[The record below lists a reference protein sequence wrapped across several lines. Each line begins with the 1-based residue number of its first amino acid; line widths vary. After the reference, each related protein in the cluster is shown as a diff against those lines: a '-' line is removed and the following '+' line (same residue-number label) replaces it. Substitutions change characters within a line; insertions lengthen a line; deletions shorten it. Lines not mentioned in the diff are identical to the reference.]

1 MKKTYYSLKKYK
13 KQMILG
19 PIFKMLEVV
28 FELLIPFI
36 MKDIIDNGIII
47 AKETGDISKILI
59 DGGLILGFVVLGFSS
74 TLVCQYFASVAS
86 QGFGT
91 DLRNRMFKKLNEL
104 SLREINTLGTGYLSN
119 LFNNDVNRLQLAVA
133 MMVRLV
139 IRAPALVIGSIV
151 CSFLINYQ
159 VALIYCAV
167 IVVISI
173 FLYLILGATSKQF
186 IVLQHQND
194 TLSQIVDD
202 GISGARVIRSFN
214 TQEIEVNKYKN
225 NTSEYYKDAKKT
237 VYLNALINPI
247 IFLVINIAI
256 LLTIYFGQNA
266 VNNELIIGVSG
277 AAFSSGDIVA
287 LIQYLNQMLVAL
299 VVVSNLVVIFN
310 KSFASKK
317 RVDDLLLKESSLK
330 NNPIYKDIKINNG
343 DELFNAKDVDF
354 IYSGKNRTLS
364 DINFKILSGQN
375 VGIIGGTGSGKST
388 LMRLLDR
395 FYDASNGTIFYKGK
409 DIKEYDL
416 DSLHKEIVLV
426 NQKNQLFKG
435 TIRSNMLIGNPNATE
450 KDMIEALKVA
460 EAYSFVEKYDDFL
473 DHEVEENGANFSGG
487 QKQRLCIARAIVRHS
502 ETIIFD
508 DSMSALD
515 FLTDKN
521 VRSNLAKFKDLTKI
535 YVSQRATT
543 LMHCNKIIVIDKGR
557 IESIGTHDELMN
569 KSKVYKEIYE
579 SQTRSN

>member
-1 MKKTYYSLKKYK
+1 
-13 KQMILG
+13 
-19 PIFKMLEVV
+19 MLEVV
-28 FELLIPFI
+28 FELLIPFL
-36 MKDIIDNGIII
+36 MKDIIDNGIEI
-47 AKETGDISKILI
+47 AKTTGDISKILI
-59 DGGLILGFVVLGFSS
+59 DGGIILGFVVLGFSS
-74 TLVCQYFASVAS
+74 TMVCQYFASVAS

-104 SLREINTLGTGYLSN
+104 SLREINELGTGHLSN

-151 CSFLINYQ
+151 CSFMINYQ
-159 VALIYCAV
+159 VALIYCGV

-173 FLYLILGATSKQF
+173 FLYFILKVTSKQF
-186 IVLQHQND
+186 VVLQHKND
-194 TLSQIVDD
+194 NLSQIVDD

-214 TQEIEVNKYKN
+214 TQEVEVNKYKE
-225 NTSEYYKDAKKT
+225 NTADYYKDAKKT

-247 IFLVINIAI
+247 TFLVINVAI

-266 VNNELIIGVSG
+266 VNNGLVVGISGV
-277 AAFSSGDIVA
+277 AFSTGDIVA

-317 RVDDLLLKESSLK
+317 RVDELLLKESSLK
-330 NNPIYKDIKINNG
+330 NNPIYKDLKINSG
-343 DELFNAKDVDF
+343 DELYNLKDVDF
-354 IYSGKNRTLS
+354 IYSGKNKTLT
-364 DINFKILSGQN
+364 DINFNILSGET

-388 LMRLLDR
+388 LMKLLDR
-395 FYDASNGTIFYKGK
+395 FYDASEGSILYKGK

-416 DSLHKEIVLV
+416 NSLHNEVVVV

-435 TIRSNMLIGNPNATE
+435 TIRSNMLIGNPSATE
-450 KDMIEALKVA
+450 EDMVEALKAA
-460 EAYSFVEKYDDFL
+460 EAYSFVSKYDDFL
-473 DHEVEENGANFSGG
+473 DHEVEENGSNFSGG

-521 VRSNLAKFKDLTKI
+521 VRSNLSKFKDLTKI

-543 LMHCNKIIVIDKGR
+543 LMHCDKIIVIDKGKV
-557 IESIGTHDELMN
+557 ENIGTHDELMKN
-569 KSKVYKEIYE
+569 SKVYREIYE

>member
-1 MKKTYYSLKKYK
+1 MKKTYYSLRKYK

-19 PIFKMLEVV
+19 PICKMLEVV

-104 SLREINTLGTGYLSN
+104 SLREINILGTGYLSN

-173 FLYLILGATSKQF
+173 FLYLILGTTSKQF

-247 IFLVINIAI
+247 IFLVINVSI

-277 AAFSSGDIVA
+277 VAFSSGDIVA

-354 IYSGKNRTLS
+354 IYSGKNKTLS
-364 DINFKILSGQN
+364 DINFNILSGQS

-450 KDMIEALKVA
+450 KDMIGALKVA

-487 QKQRLCIARAIVRHS
+487 QRQRLCIARAIVRHS

-543 LMHCNKIIVIDKGR
+543 LMHCDKIIVVDKGR

>member
-1 MKKTYYSLKKYK
+1 
-13 KQMILG
+13 
-19 PIFKMLEVV
+19 MLEVV
-28 FELLIPFI
+28 FELLIPFL
-36 MKDIIDNGIII
+36 MKDIIDNGIEI
-47 AKETGDISKILI
+47 AKTTGDISKILI
-59 DGGLILGFVVLGFSS
+59 DGGIILGFVVLGFSS
-74 TLVCQYFASVAS
+74 TMVCQYFASVAS

-104 SLREINTLGTGYLSN
+104 SLREINELGTGHLSN

-151 CSFLINYQ
+151 CSFMINYQ
-159 VALIYCAV
+159 VALIYCGV

-173 FLYLILGATSKQF
+173 FLYFILKVTSKQF
-186 IVLQHQND
+186 VVLQHKND
-194 TLSQIVDD
+194 NLSQIVDD

-214 TQEIEVNKYKN
+214 TQEVEVNKYKD
-225 NTSEYYKDAKKT
+225 NTADYYKDAKKT

-247 IFLVINIAI
+247 TFLVINVAI

-266 VNNELIIGVSG
+266 VNNGLIVGISGV
-277 AAFSSGDIVA
+277 AFSTGDIVA

-317 RVDDLLLKESSLK
+317 RVDELLLKESSLK
-330 NNPIYKDIKINNG
+330 NNPIYKDLKINSG
-343 DELFNAKDVDF
+343 DELYNLKDVDF
-354 IYSGKNRTLS
+354 IYSGKNKTLT
-364 DINFKILSGQN
+364 DINFNILSGET

-388 LMRLLDR
+388 LMKLLDR
-395 FYDASNGTIFYKGK
+395 FYDASEGSILYKGK

-416 DSLHKEIVLV
+416 DSLHNEVVVV

-435 TIRSNMLIGNPNATE
+435 TIRSNMLIGNPSATKE
-450 KDMIEALKVA
+450 DMVEALKAA
-460 EAYSFVEKYDDFL
+460 EAYSFVSKYDDFL
-473 DHEVEENGANFSGG
+473 DHEVEENGSNFSGG

-521 VRSNLAKFKDLTKI
+521 VRSNLSKFKDLTKI

-543 LMHCNKIIVIDKGR
+543 LMHCDKIIVIDKGKV
-557 IESIGTHDELMN
+557 ENIGTHDELMKN
-569 KSKVYKEIYE
+569 SKVYREIYE

>member
-1 MKKTYYSLKKYK
+1 
-13 KQMILG
+13 
-19 PIFKMLEVV
+19 MLEVV
-28 FELLIPFI
+28 FELLIPFL
-36 MKDIIDNGIII
+36 MKDIIDNGIEI
-47 AKETGDISKILI
+47 AKTTGDISKILI
-59 DGGLILGFVVLGFSS
+59 DGGIILGFVVLGFSS
-74 TLVCQYFASVAS
+74 TMVCQYFASVAS

-104 SLREINTLGTGYLSN
+104 SLREINELGTGHLSN

-159 VALIYCAV
+159 VALIYCGV
-167 IVVISI
+167 IVIISI
-173 FLYLILGATSKQF
+173 FLYFILRVTSKQF
-186 IVLQHQND
+186 VVLQHKND
-194 TLSQIVDD
+194 NLSQIVDD

-214 TQEIEVNKYKN
+214 TQDVEVNKYKD
-225 NTSEYYKDAKKT
+225 NTADYYKDAKKT

-247 IFLVINIAI
+247 TFLVINVAI

-266 VNNELIIGVSG
+266 VNGGLIVGISGV
-277 AAFSSGDIVA
+277 AFSTGDIVA

-317 RVDDLLLKESSLK
+317 RVDELLLKESSLK
-330 NNPIYKDIKINNG
+330 NNPIYKDIKIKNG
-343 DELFNAKDVDF
+343 DELYKLNNVDF
-354 IYSGKNRTLS
+354 IYSGKNKTLI
-364 DINFKILSGQN
+364 DINFNILSGES

-388 LMRLLDR
+388 LMKLLDR
-395 FYDASNGTIFYKGK
+395 FYDASEGIVLYKGK

-416 DSLHKEIVLV
+416 DSLHNEVVVV

-450 KDMIEALKVA
+450 EDMIEALKAA
-460 EAYSFVEKYDDFL
+460 EAYSFVKKYDDFL
-473 DHEVEENGANFSGG
+473 DHEVEENGSNFSGG

-543 LMHCNKIIVIDKGR
+543 LMHCDKIIVIDKGQ
-557 IESIGTHDELMN
+557 IENIGTHEELMKN
-569 KSKVYKEIYE
+569 SKVYKEIYE

>member
-1 MKKTYYSLKKYK
+1 
-13 KQMILG
+13 
-19 PIFKMLEVV
+19 MLEVV
-28 FELLIPFI
+28 FELLIPFL
-36 MKDIIDNGIII
+36 MKDIIDNGIEI
-47 AKETGDISKILI
+47 AKTTGDISKILI
-59 DGGLILGFVVLGFSS
+59 DGGIILGFVVLGFSS
-74 TLVCQYFASVAS
+74 TMVCQYFASVAS

-104 SLREINTLGTGYLSN
+104 SLREINELGTGHLSN

-151 CSFLINYQ
+151 CSFMINYQ
-159 VALIYCAV
+159 VALIYCGV

-173 FLYLILGATSKQF
+173 FLYFILKVTSKQF
-186 IVLQHQND
+186 VVLQHKND
-194 TLSQIVDD
+194 NLSQIVDD

-214 TQEIEVNKYKN
+214 TQEVEVNKYKE
-225 NTSEYYKDAKKT
+225 NTADYYKDAKKT

-247 IFLVINIAI
+247 TFLVINVAI

-266 VNNELIIGVSG
+266 VNNGLIVGISGV
-277 AAFSSGDIVA
+277 AFSTGDIVA

-317 RVDDLLLKESSLK
+317 RVDELLLKESSLK
-330 NNPIYKDIKINNG
+330 NNPIYKDLKINSG
-343 DELFNAKDVDF
+343 DELYNLKDVDF
-354 IYSGKNRTLS
+354 IYSGKNKTLT
-364 DINFKILSGQN
+364 DINFNILSGET

-388 LMRLLDR
+388 LMKLLDR
-395 FYDASNGTIFYKGK
+395 FYDASEGSILYKGK

-416 DSLHKEIVLV
+416 DSLHNEVVVV

-435 TIRSNMLIGNPNATE
+435 TIRSNMLIGNPSATE
-450 KDMIEALKVA
+450 EDMVEALKAA
-460 EAYSFVEKYDDFL
+460 EAYSFVSKYDDFL
-473 DHEVEENGANFSGG
+473 DHEVEENGSNFSGG

-521 VRSNLAKFKDLTKI
+521 VRSNLSKFKDLTKI

-543 LMHCNKIIVIDKGR
+543 LMHCDKIIVIDKGKV
-557 IESIGTHDELMN
+557 ENIGTHDELMKN
-569 KSKVYKEIYE
+569 SKVYREIYE

>member
-1 MKKTYYSLKKYK
+1 
-13 KQMILG
+13 
-19 PIFKMLEVV
+19 MLEVV
-28 FELLIPFI
+28 FELLIPFL
-36 MKDIIDNGIII
+36 MKDIIDNGIEI
-47 AKETGDISKILI
+47 AKTTGDISKILI
-59 DGGLILGFVVLGFSS
+59 DGGIILGFVVLGFSS
-74 TLVCQYFASVAS
+74 TMVCQYFASVAS

-104 SLREINTLGTGYLSN
+104 SLREINELGTGHLSN

-151 CSFLINYQ
+151 CSFMINYQ
-159 VALIYCAV
+159 VALIYCGV

-173 FLYLILGATSKQF
+173 FLYFILKITSKQF
-186 IVLQHQND
+186 VVLQHKND
-194 TLSQIVDD
+194 NLSQIVDD

-214 TQEIEVNKYKN
+214 TQEVEVNKYKE
-225 NTSEYYKDAKKT
+225 NTADYYKDAKKT

-247 IFLVINIAI
+247 TFLVINVAI

-266 VNNELIIGVSG
+266 VNNGLVVGISGV
-277 AAFSSGDIVA
+277 AFSTGDIVA

-317 RVDDLLLKESSLK
+317 RVDELLLKESSLK
-330 NNPIYKDIKINNG
+330 NNPIYKDLKINSG
-343 DELFNAKDVDF
+343 DELYNLKDVDF
-354 IYSGKNRTLS
+354 IYSGKNKTLT
-364 DINFKILSGQN
+364 DINFNILSGET

-388 LMRLLDR
+388 LMKLLDR
-395 FYDASNGTIFYKGK
+395 FYDASEGSILYKGK

-416 DSLHKEIVLV
+416 NSLHNEVVVV

-435 TIRSNMLIGNPNATE
+435 TIRSNMLIGNPSATE
-450 KDMIEALKVA
+450 EDMVEALKAA
-460 EAYSFVEKYDDFL
+460 EAYSFVSKYDDFL
-473 DHEVEENGANFSGG
+473 DHEVEENGSNFSGG

-521 VRSNLAKFKDLTKI
+521 VRSNLSKFKDLTKI

-543 LMHCNKIIVIDKGR
+543 LMHCDKIIVIDKGKV
-557 IESIGTHDELMN
+557 ENIGTHDELMKN
-569 KSKVYKEIYE
+569 SKVYREIYE

>member
-1 MKKTYYSLKKYK
+1 
-13 KQMILG
+13 
-19 PIFKMLEVV
+19 MLEVV
-28 FELLIPFI
+28 FELLIPFL
-36 MKDIIDNGIII
+36 MKDIIDNGIEI
-47 AKETGDISKILI
+47 AKTTGDISKILI
-59 DGGLILGFVVLGFSS
+59 DGGIILGFVVLGFSS
-74 TLVCQYFASVAS
+74 TMVCQYFASVAS

-104 SLREINTLGTGYLSN
+104 SLREINELGTGHLSN

-151 CSFLINYQ
+151 CSFMINYQ
-159 VALIYCAV
+159 VALIYCGV

-173 FLYLILGATSKQF
+173 FLYFILKVTSKQF
-186 IVLQHQND
+186 VVLQHKND
-194 TLSQIVDD
+194 NLSQIVDD

-214 TQEIEVNKYKN
+214 TQEVEVNKYKE
-225 NTSEYYKDAKKT
+225 NTADYYKDAKKT

-247 IFLVINIAI
+247 TFLVINVAI

-266 VNNELIIGVSG
+266 VNNGLVVGISGV
-277 AAFSSGDIVA
+277 AFSTGDIVA

-317 RVDDLLLKESSLK
+317 RVDELLLKESSLK
-330 NNPIYKDIKINNG
+330 NNPIYKDLKINSG
-343 DELFNAKDVDF
+343 DELYNLKDVDF
-354 IYSGKNRTLS
+354 IYSGKNKTLT
-364 DINFKILSGQN
+364 DINFIILSGET

-388 LMRLLDR
+388 LMKLLDR
-395 FYDASNGTIFYKGK
+395 FYDASEGSILYKGK

-416 DSLHKEIVLV
+416 DSLHNEVVVV

-435 TIRSNMLIGNPNATE
+435 TIRSNMLIGNPSATE
-450 KDMIEALKVA
+450 EDMVEALKAA
-460 EAYSFVEKYDDFL
+460 EAYSFVSKYDDFL
-473 DHEVEENGANFSGG
+473 DHEVEENGSNFSGG

-521 VRSNLAKFKDLTKI
+521 VRSNLSKFKDLTKI

-543 LMHCNKIIVIDKGR
+543 LMHCDKIIVIDKGKV
-557 IESIGTHDELMN
+557 ENIGTHDELMKN
-569 KSKVYKEIYE
+569 SKVYREIYE

>member
-1 MKKTYYSLKKYK
+1 
-13 KQMILG
+13 
-19 PIFKMLEVV
+19 MLEVV
-28 FELLIPFI
+28 FELLIPFL
-36 MKDIIDNGIII
+36 MKDIIDNGIEI
-47 AKETGDISKILI
+47 AKTTGDISKILI
-59 DGGLILGFVVLGFSS
+59 DGGIILGFVVLGFSS
-74 TLVCQYFASVAS
+74 TMVCQYFASVAS

-104 SLREINTLGTGYLSN
+104 SLREINELGTGHLSN

-151 CSFLINYQ
+151 CSFMINYQ
-159 VALIYCAV
+159 VALIYCGV
-167 IVVISI
+167 IIVISI
-173 FLYLILGATSKQF
+173 FLYFILKVTSKQF
-186 IVLQHQND
+186 VVLQHKND
-194 TLSQIVDD
+194 NLSQIVDD

-214 TQEIEVNKYKN
+214 TQEVEVNKYKE
-225 NTSEYYKDAKKT
+225 NTADYYKDAKKT
-237 VYLNALINPI
+237 VYLNALINPVT
-247 IFLVINIAI
+247 FLVINVAI

-266 VNNELIIGVSG
+266 VNNGLVVGISGV
-277 AAFSSGDIVA
+277 AFSTGDIVA

-317 RVDDLLLKESSLK
+317 RVDELLLKESSLK
-330 NNPIYKDIKINNG
+330 NNPIYKDLKINSG
-343 DELFNAKDVDF
+343 DELYNLKDVDF
-354 IYSGKNRTLS
+354 IYSGKNKTLT
-364 DINFKILSGQN
+364 DINFNILSGET

-388 LMRLLDR
+388 LMKLLDR
-395 FYDASNGTIFYKGK
+395 FYDASEGSILYKGK

-416 DSLHKEIVLV
+416 DSLHNEVVVV

-435 TIRSNMLIGNPNATE
+435 TIRSNMLIGNPSATE
-450 KDMIEALKVA
+450 DDMVEALKTA
-460 EAYSFVEKYDDFL
+460 EAYSFVSKYDDFL
-473 DHEVEENGANFSGG
+473 DHEVEENGSNFSGG

-521 VRSNLAKFKDLTKI
+521 VRSNLSKFKDLTKI

-543 LMHCNKIIVIDKGR
+543 LMHCDKIIVIDKGKV
-557 IESIGTHDELMN
+557 ENIGTHDELMKN
-569 KSKVYKEIYE
+569 SKVYREIYE

>member
-1 MKKTYYSLKKYK
+1 
-13 KQMILG
+13 
-19 PIFKMLEVV
+19 MLEVV
-28 FELLIPFI
+28 FELLIPFL
-36 MKDIIDNGIII
+36 MKDIIDNGIEI
-47 AKETGDISKILI
+47 AKTTGDISKILI
-59 DGGLILGFVVLGFSS
+59 DGGIILGFVVLGFSS
-74 TLVCQYFASVAS
+74 TMVCQYFASVAS

-104 SLREINTLGTGYLSN
+104 SLREINELGTGHLSN

-159 VALIYCAV
+159 VALIYCGV
-167 IVVISI
+167 IVIISI
-173 FLYLILGATSKQF
+173 FLYFILRITSKQF
-186 IVLQHQND
+186 VVLQHKND
-194 TLSQIVDD
+194 NLSQIVDD

-214 TQEIEVNKYKN
+214 TQDVEVNKYKD
-225 NTSEYYKDAKKT
+225 NTADYYKDAKKT

-247 IFLVINIAI
+247 TFLVINVAI

-266 VNNELIIGVSG
+266 VNGGLIVGISGV
-277 AAFSSGDIVA
+277 AFSTGDIVA

-317 RVDDLLLKESSLK
+317 RVDELLLKESSLK
-330 NNPIYKDIKINNG
+330 NNPIYKDIKIKNG
-343 DELFNAKDVDF
+343 DELYKLNNVDF
-354 IYSGKNRTLS
+354 IYSGKNKTLI
-364 DINFKILSGQN
+364 DINFNILSGES

-388 LMRLLDR
+388 LMKLLDR
-395 FYDASNGTIFYKGK
+395 FYDASEGTVLYKGK

-416 DSLHKEIVLV
+416 DCLHNEVVVV

-450 KDMIEALKVA
+450 EDMVEALKAA
-460 EAYSFVEKYDDFL
+460 EAYSFVKKYDDFL
-473 DHEVEENGANFSGG
+473 DHEVEENGSNFSGG

-521 VRSNLAKFKDLTKI
+521 VRSNLTKFKDLTKI

-543 LMHCNKIIVIDKGR
+543 LMHCDKIIVIDKGQ
-557 IESIGTHDELMN
+557 IENIGTHEELMKN
-569 KSKVYKEIYE
+569 SKVYKEIYE

>member
-1 MKKTYYSLKKYK
+1 
-13 KQMILG
+13 
-19 PIFKMLEVV
+19 MLEVV
-28 FELLIPFI
+28 FELLIPFL
-36 MKDIIDNGIII
+36 MKDIIDNGIEI
-47 AKETGDISKILI
+47 AKTTGDISKILI
-59 DGGLILGFVVLGFSS
+59 DGGIILGFVILGFSS
-74 TLVCQYFASVAS
+74 TMVCQYFASVAS

-104 SLREINTLGTGYLSN
+104 SLREINELGTGHLSN

-151 CSFLINYQ
+151 CSFMINYQ
-159 VALIYCAV
+159 VALIYCGV

-173 FLYLILGATSKQF
+173 FLYFILKVTSKQF
-186 IVLQHQND
+186 VVLQHKND
-194 TLSQIVDD
+194 NLSQIVDD

-214 TQEIEVNKYKN
+214 TQEVEVNKYKE
-225 NTSEYYKDAKKT
+225 NTADYYKDAKKT
-237 VYLNALINPI
+237 VYLNALINPVT
-247 IFLVINIAI
+247 FLVINVAI

-266 VNNELIIGVSG
+266 VNNGLVVGISGV
-277 AAFSSGDIVA
+277 AFSTGDIVA

-317 RVDDLLLKESSLK
+317 RVDELLLKESSLK
-330 NNPIYKDIKINNG
+330 NNPIYKDLKINSG
-343 DELFNAKDVDF
+343 DELYNLKDVDF
-354 IYSGKNRTLS
+354 IYSGKNKTLT
-364 DINFKILSGQN
+364 DINFNILSGET

-388 LMRLLDR
+388 LMKLLDR
-395 FYDASNGTIFYKGK
+395 FYDASEGSILYKGK

-416 DSLHKEIVLV
+416 DSLHNEVVVV

-435 TIRSNMLIGNPNATE
+435 TIRSNMLIGNPSATE
-450 KDMIEALKVA
+450 DDMVEALKTA
-460 EAYSFVEKYDDFL
+460 EAYSFVSKYDDFL
-473 DHEVEENGANFSGG
+473 DHEVEENGSNFSGG

-521 VRSNLAKFKDLTKI
+521 VRSNLSKFKGLTKI

-543 LMHCNKIIVIDKGR
+543 LMHCDKIIVIDKGKV
-557 IESIGTHDELMN
+557 ENIGTHDELMKN
-569 KSKVYKEIYE
+569 SKVYREIYE

>member
-1 MKKTYYSLKKYK
+1 
-13 KQMILG
+13 
-19 PIFKMLEVV
+19 MLEVV
-28 FELLIPFI
+28 FELLIPFL
-36 MKDIIDNGIII
+36 MKDIIDNGIEI
-47 AKETGDISKILI
+47 AKTTGDISKILI
-59 DGGLILGFVVLGFSS
+59 DGGIILGFVVLGFSS
-74 TLVCQYFASVAS
+74 TMVCQYFASVAS

-104 SLREINTLGTGYLSN
+104 SLREINELGTGHLSN

-151 CSFLINYQ
+151 CSFMINYQ
-159 VALIYCAV
+159 VALIYCGV

-173 FLYLILGATSKQF
+173 FLYFILKITSKQF
-186 IVLQHQND
+186 VVLQHKND
-194 TLSQIVDD
+194 NLSQIVDD

-214 TQEIEVNKYKN
+214 TQEVEVNKYKE
-225 NTSEYYKDAKKT
+225 NTADYYKDAKKT

-247 IFLVINIAI
+247 TFLVINVAI

-266 VNNELIIGVSG
+266 VNNGLVVGISGV
-277 AAFSSGDIVA
+277 AFSTGDIVA

-317 RVDDLLLKESSLK
+317 RVDELLLKESSLK
-330 NNPIYKDIKINNG
+330 NNPIYKDLKINNG
-343 DELFNAKDVDF
+343 DELYNLKDVDF
-354 IYSGKNRTLS
+354 IYSGKNKTLT
-364 DINFKILSGQN
+364 DINFNILSGET

-388 LMRLLDR
+388 LMKLLDR
-395 FYDASNGTIFYKGK
+395 FYDASEGSILYKGK

-416 DSLHKEIVLV
+416 NSLHNEVVVV

-435 TIRSNMLIGNPNATE
+435 TIRSNMLIGNPSATE
-450 KDMIEALKVA
+450 EDMVEALKAA
-460 EAYSFVEKYDDFL
+460 EAYSFVSKYDDFL
-473 DHEVEENGANFSGG
+473 DHEVEENGSNFSGG

-521 VRSNLAKFKDLTKI
+521 VRSNLSKFKDLTKI

-543 LMHCNKIIVIDKGR
+543 LMHCDKIIVIDKGKV
-557 IESIGTHDELMN
+557 ENIGTHDELMKN
-569 KSKVYKEIYE
+569 SKVYREIYE

>member
-1 MKKTYYSLKKYK
+1 
-13 KQMILG
+13 
-19 PIFKMLEVV
+19 MLEVV
-28 FELLIPFI
+28 FELLIPFL
-36 MKDIIDNGIII
+36 MKDIIDNGIEI
-47 AKETGDISKILI
+47 AKTTGDISKILI
-59 DGGLILGFVVLGFSS
+59 DGGIILGFVVLGFSS
-74 TLVCQYFASVAS
+74 TMVCQYFASVAS

-104 SLREINTLGTGYLSN
+104 SLREINELGTGHLSN

-151 CSFLINYQ
+151 CSFMINYQ
-159 VALIYCAV
+159 VALIYCGV

-173 FLYLILGATSKQF
+173 FLYFILKVTSKQF
-186 IVLQHQND
+186 VVLQHKND
-194 TLSQIVDD
+194 NLSQIVDD

-214 TQEIEVNKYKN
+214 TQEVEVNKYKD
-225 NTSEYYKDAKKT
+225 NTADYYKDAKKT

-247 IFLVINIAI
+247 TFLVINVAI

-266 VNNELIIGVSG
+266 VNNGLIVGISGV
-277 AAFSSGDIVA
+277 AFSTGDIVA

-317 RVDDLLLKESSLK
+317 RVDELLLKESSLK
-330 NNPIYKDIKINNG
+330 NNPIYKDLKINSG
-343 DELFNAKDVDF
+343 DELYNLKDVDF
-354 IYSGKNRTLS
+354 IYSGKNKTLT
-364 DINFKILSGQN
+364 DINFNILSGET

-388 LMRLLDR
+388 LMKLLDR
-395 FYDASNGTIFYKGK
+395 FYDASEGSILYKGK

-416 DSLHKEIVLV
+416 DSLHNEVVVV

-435 TIRSNMLIGNPNATE
+435 TIRSNMLIGNPSATE
-450 KDMIEALKVA
+450 EDMVEALKAA
-460 EAYSFVEKYDDFL
+460 EAYSFVSKYDDFL
-473 DHEVEENGANFSGG
+473 DHEVEENGSNFSGG

-521 VRSNLAKFKDLTKI
+521 VRSNLSKFKDLTKI

-543 LMHCNKIIVIDKGR
+543 LMHCDKIIVIDKGKV
-557 IESIGTHDELMN
+557 ENIGTHDELMKN
-569 KSKVYKEIYE
+569 SKVYREIYE

>member
-1 MKKTYYSLKKYK
+1 
-13 KQMILG
+13 
-19 PIFKMLEVV
+19 MLEVV
-28 FELLIPFI
+28 FELLIPFL
-36 MKDIIDNGIII
+36 MKDIIDNGIEI
-47 AKETGDISKILI
+47 AKTTGDISKILI
-59 DGGLILGFVVLGFSS
+59 DGGIILGFVVLGFSS
-74 TLVCQYFASVAS
+74 TMVCQYFASVAS

-104 SLREINTLGTGYLSN
+104 SLREINELGTGHLSN

-159 VALIYCAV
+159 VAFIYCGV

-173 FLYLILGATSKQF
+173 FLYFILRVTSKQF
-186 IVLQHQND
+186 VVLQHKND
-194 TLSQIVDD
+194 NLSQIVDD

-214 TQEIEVNKYKN
+214 TQEIEVNKYKE
-225 NTSEYYKDAKKT
+225 NTADYYKDAKKT

-247 IFLVINIAI
+247 TFLVINVAI

-266 VNNELIIGVSG
+266 VNNGLVVGISGV
-277 AAFSSGDIVA
+277 AFSSGDIVA

-317 RVDDLLLKESSLK
+317 RVDELLLKESSLK
-330 NNPIYKDIKINNG
+330 NNPIYKDLKINSG
-343 DELFNAKDVDF
+343 DELYNLKDVDF
-354 IYSGKNRTLS
+354 IYSGKNKTLT
-364 DINFKILSGQN
+364 DINFNILSGET

-388 LMRLLDR
+388 LMKLLDR
-395 FYDASNGTIFYKGK
+395 FYDASEGSILYKGK

-416 DSLHKEIVLV
+416 DSLHNEVVVV

-435 TIRSNMLIGNPNATE
+435 TIRSNMLIGNPSATE
-450 KDMIEALKVA
+450 EDMVEALKVA
-460 EAYSFVEKYDDFL
+460 EAYSFVSKYDDFL
-473 DHEVEENGANFSGG
+473 DHEVEENGSNFSGG

-521 VRSNLAKFKDLTKI
+521 VRSNLSKFKGLTKI

-543 LMHCNKIIVIDKGR
+543 LMHCDKIIVIDKGKV
-557 IESIGTHDELMN
+557 ENIGTHDELMK
-569 KSKVYKEIYE
+569 KSKVYREIYE

>member
-1 MKKTYYSLKKYK
+1 
-13 KQMILG
+13 
-19 PIFKMLEVV
+19 MLEVV
-28 FELLIPFI
+28 FELLIPFL
-36 MKDIIDNGIII
+36 MKDIIDNGIEI
-47 AKETGDISKILI
+47 AKTTGDISKILI
-59 DGGLILGFVVLGFSS
+59 DGGIILGFVVLGFSS
-74 TLVCQYFASVAS
+74 TMVCQYFASVAS

-104 SLREINTLGTGYLSN
+104 SLREINELGTGHLSN

-151 CSFLINYQ
+151 CSFMINYQ
-159 VALIYCAV
+159 VALIYCGV

-173 FLYLILGATSKQF
+173 FLYFILKVTSKQF
-186 IVLQHQND
+186 VVLQHKND
-194 TLSQIVDD
+194 NLSQIVDD

-214 TQEIEVNKYKN
+214 TQEVEVNKYKE
-225 NTSEYYKDAKKT
+225 NTADYYKDAKKT

-247 IFLVINIAI
+247 TFLVINVAI

-266 VNNELIIGVSG
+266 VNNGLVVGISGV
-277 AAFSSGDIVA
+277 AFSTGDIVA

-317 RVDDLLLKESSLK
+317 RVDELLLKESSLK
-330 NNPIYKDIKINNG
+330 NNPIYKDLKINSG
-343 DELFNAKDVDF
+343 DELYNLKDVDF
-354 IYSGKNRTLS
+354 IYSGKNKTLT
-364 DINFKILSGQN
+364 DINFNILSGET

-388 LMRLLDR
+388 LMKLLDR
-395 FYDASNGTIFYKGK
+395 FYDASEGSILYKGK

-416 DSLHKEIVLV
+416 DSLHSEVVVV

-435 TIRSNMLIGNPNATE
+435 TIRSNMLIGNPSATE
-450 KDMIEALKVA
+450 EDMVEALKAA
-460 EAYSFVEKYDDFL
+460 EAYSFVSKYDDFL
-473 DHEVEENGANFSGG
+473 DHEVEENGSNFSGG

-521 VRSNLAKFKDLTKI
+521 VRNNLSKFKDLTKI

-543 LMHCNKIIVIDKGR
+543 LMHCDKIIVIDKGKV
-557 IESIGTHDELMN
+557 ENIGTHDELMKN
-569 KSKVYKEIYE
+569 SKVYREIYE

>member
-1 MKKTYYSLKKYK
+1 
-13 KQMILG
+13 
-19 PIFKMLEVV
+19 MLEVV
-28 FELLIPFI
+28 FELLIPFL
-36 MKDIIDNGIII
+36 MKDIIDNGIEI
-47 AKETGDISKILI
+47 AKTTGDISKILI
-59 DGGLILGFVVLGFSS
+59 DGGIILGFVVLGFSS
-74 TLVCQYFASVAS
+74 TMVCQYFASVAS

-104 SLREINTLGTGYLSN
+104 SLREINELGTGHLSN

-151 CSFLINYQ
+151 CSFMINYQ
-159 VALIYCAV
+159 VALIYCGV

-173 FLYLILGATSKQF
+173 FLYFILKVTSKQF
-186 IVLQHQND
+186 VVLQHKND
-194 TLSQIVDD
+194 NLSQIVDD

-214 TQEIEVNKYKN
+214 TQEVEVNKYKE
-225 NTSEYYKDAKKT
+225 NTADYYKDAKKT

-247 IFLVINIAI
+247 TFLVINVAI

-266 VNNELIIGVSG
+266 VNNGLIVGISGV
-277 AAFSSGDIVA
+277 AFSTGDIVA

-317 RVDDLLLKESSLK
+317 RVDELLLKESSLK
-330 NNPIYKDIKINNG
+330 NNPIYKDLKINSG
-343 DELFNAKDVDF
+343 DELYNLKDVDF
-354 IYSGKNRTLS
+354 IYSGKNKTLT
-364 DINFKILSGQN
+364 DINFNILSGET

-388 LMRLLDR
+388 LMKLLDR
-395 FYDASNGTIFYKGK
+395 FYDASEGSILYKGK

-416 DSLHKEIVLV
+416 DSLHNEVVVV

-435 TIRSNMLIGNPNATE
+435 TIRSNMLIGNPSAAE
-450 KDMIEALKVA
+450 EDMVEALKAA
-460 EAYSFVEKYDDFL
+460 EAYSFVSKYDDFL
-473 DHEVEENGANFSGG
+473 DHEVEENGSNFSGG

-521 VRSNLAKFKDLTKI
+521 VRSNLSKFKDLTKI

-543 LMHCNKIIVIDKGR
+543 LMHCDKIIVINKGKV
-557 IESIGTHDELMN
+557 ENIGTHDELMKN
-569 KSKVYKEIYE
+569 SKVYREIYE

>member
-1 MKKTYYSLKKYK
+1 
-13 KQMILG
+13 
-19 PIFKMLEVV
+19 MLEVV
-28 FELLIPFI
+28 FELLIPFL
-36 MKDIIDNGIII
+36 MKDIIDNGIEI
-47 AKETGDISKILI
+47 AKTTGDISKILI
-59 DGGLILGFVVLGFSS
+59 DGGIILGFVVLGFSS
-74 TLVCQYFASVAS
+74 TMVCQYFASVAS

-104 SLREINTLGTGYLSN
+104 SLREINELGTGHLSN

-151 CSFLINYQ
+151 CSFMINYQ
-159 VALIYCAV
+159 VALIYCGV

-173 FLYLILGATSKQF
+173 FLYFILKITSKQF
-186 IVLQHQND
+186 VVLQHKND
-194 TLSQIVDD
+194 NLSQIVDD

-214 TQEIEVNKYKN
+214 TQEVEVNKYKE
-225 NTSEYYKDAKKT
+225 NTADYYKDAKKT

-247 IFLVINIAI
+247 TFLVINVAI

-266 VNNELIIGVSG
+266 VNNGLVVGISGV
-277 AAFSSGDIVA
+277 AFSTGDIVA

-317 RVDDLLLKESSLK
+317 RVDELLLKESSLK
-330 NNPIYKDIKINNG
+330 NNPIYKDLKINSG
-343 DELFNAKDVDF
+343 DELYNLKDVDF
-354 IYSGKNRTLS
+354 IYSGKNKTLT
-364 DINFKILSGQN
+364 DINFNILSGET

-388 LMRLLDR
+388 LMKLLDR
-395 FYDASNGTIFYKGK
+395 FYDASEGSILYKGK

-416 DSLHKEIVLV
+416 DSLHNEVVVV

-435 TIRSNMLIGNPNATE
+435 TIRSNMLIGNPSATE
-450 KDMIEALKVA
+450 EDMVEALKAA
-460 EAYSFVEKYDDFL
+460 EAYSFVSKYDDFL
-473 DHEVEENGANFSGG
+473 DHEVEENGSNFSGG

-521 VRSNLAKFKDLTKI
+521 VRSNLSKFKDLTKI

-543 LMHCNKIIVIDKGR
+543 LMHCDKIIVIDKGKV
-557 IESIGTHDELMN
+557 ENIGTHDELMKN
-569 KSKVYKEIYE
+569 SKVYREIYE

>member
-1 MKKTYYSLKKYK
+1 
-13 KQMILG
+13 
-19 PIFKMLEVV
+19 MLEVV
-28 FELLIPFI
+28 FELLIPFL
-36 MKDIIDNGIII
+36 MKDIIDNGIEI
-47 AKETGDISKILI
+47 AKTTGDISKILI
-59 DGGLILGFVVLGFSS
+59 DGGIILGFVVLGFSS
-74 TLVCQYFASVAS
+74 TMVCQYFASVAS

-104 SLREINTLGTGYLSN
+104 SLREINELGTGHLSN

-151 CSFLINYQ
+151 CSFMINYQ
-159 VALIYCAV
+159 VALIYCGV

-173 FLYLILGATSKQF
+173 FLYFILKVTSKQF
-186 IVLQHQND
+186 VVLQHKND
-194 TLSQIVDD
+194 NLSQIVDD

-214 TQEIEVNKYKN
+214 TQEVEVNKYKE
-225 NTSEYYKDAKKT
+225 NTADYYKDAKKT

-247 IFLVINIAI
+247 TFLVINVAI

-266 VNNELIIGVSG
+266 VNNGLVVGISGV
-277 AAFSSGDIVA
+277 AFSTGDIVA

-317 RVDDLLLKESSLK
+317 RVDELLLKESSLK
-330 NNPIYKDIKINNG
+330 NNPIYKDLKINSG
-343 DELFNAKDVDF
+343 DELYNLKDVDF
-354 IYSGKNRTLS
+354 IYSGKNKTLT
-364 DINFKILSGQN
+364 DINFNILSGET

-388 LMRLLDR
+388 LMKLLDR
-395 FYDASNGTIFYKGK
+395 FYDANEGSILYKGK

-416 DSLHKEIVLV
+416 DSLHNEVVVV

-435 TIRSNMLIGNPNATE
+435 TIRSNMLIGNPSATE
-450 KDMIEALKVA
+450 EDMVEALKAA
-460 EAYSFVEKYDDFL
+460 EAYSFVSKYDDFL
-473 DHEVEENGANFSGG
+473 DHEVEENGSNFSGG

-521 VRSNLAKFKDLTKI
+521 VRSNLSKFKDLTKI

-543 LMHCNKIIVIDKGR
+543 LMHCDKIIVIDKGKV
-557 IESIGTHDELMN
+557 ENIGTHDELMKN
-569 KSKVYKEIYE
+569 SKVYREIYE

>member
-1 MKKTYYSLKKYK
+1 MKKTYYSLRKYK

-19 PIFKMLEVV
+19 PICKMLEVV

-104 SLREINTLGTGYLSN
+104 SLREINILGTGYLSN

-173 FLYLILGATSKQF
+173 FLYLILGTTSKQF

-202 GISGARVIRSFN
+202 GISGARVVRSFN

-247 IFLVINIAI
+247 IFLVINVSI

-277 AAFSSGDIVA
+277 VAFSSGDIVA

-354 IYSGKNRTLS
+354 IYSGKNKTLS
-364 DINFKILSGQN
+364 DINFNILSGQS

-450 KDMIEALKVA
+450 KDMIGALKVA

-487 QKQRLCIARAIVRHS
+487 QRQRLCIARAIVRHS

-543 LMHCNKIIVIDKGR
+543 LMHCDKIIVVDKGR

>member
-1 MKKTYYSLKKYK
+1 
-13 KQMILG
+13 
-19 PIFKMLEVV
+19 MLEVV
-28 FELLIPFI
+28 FELLIPFL
-36 MKDIIDNGIII
+36 MKDIIDNGIEI
-47 AKETGDISKILI
+47 AKTTGDISKILI
-59 DGGLILGFVVLGFSS
+59 DGGIILGFVVLGFSS
-74 TLVCQYFASVAS
+74 TMVCQYFASVAS

-104 SLREINTLGTGYLSN
+104 SLREINELGTGHLSN

-151 CSFLINYQ
+151 CSFMINYQ
-159 VALIYCAV
+159 VALIYCGV

-173 FLYLILGATSKQF
+173 FLYFILKITSKQF
-186 IVLQHQND
+186 VVLQHKND
-194 TLSQIVDD
+194 NLSQIVDD

-214 TQEIEVNKYKN
+214 TQEVEVNKYKE
-225 NTSEYYKDAKKT
+225 NTADYYKDAKKT

-247 IFLVINIAI
+247 TFLVINVAI

-266 VNNELIIGVSG
+266 VNNGLIVGISGV
-277 AAFSSGDIVA
+277 AFSTGDIVA

-317 RVDDLLLKESSLK
+317 RVDELLLKESSLK
-330 NNPIYKDIKINNG
+330 NNPIYKDLKINSG
-343 DELFNAKDVDF
+343 DELYNLKDVDF
-354 IYSGKNRTLS
+354 IYSGKNKTLT
-364 DINFKILSGQN
+364 DINFNILSGET

-388 LMRLLDR
+388 LMKLLDR
-395 FYDASNGTIFYKGK
+395 FYDASEGSILYKGK

-416 DSLHKEIVLV
+416 NSLHNEVVVV

-435 TIRSNMLIGNPNATE
+435 TIRSNMLIGNPSATE
-450 KDMIEALKVA
+450 EDMVEALKAA
-460 EAYSFVEKYDDFL
+460 EAYSFVSKYDDFL
-473 DHEVEENGANFSGG
+473 DHEVEENGSNFSGG

-521 VRSNLAKFKDLTKI
+521 VRSNLSKFKDLTKI

-543 LMHCNKIIVIDKGR
+543 LMHCDKIIVIDKGKV
-557 IESIGTHDELMN
+557 ENIGTHDELMKN
-569 KSKVYKEIYE
+569 SKVYREIYE

>member
-1 MKKTYYSLKKYK
+1 MKKTYYSLRKYK

-36 MKDIIDNGIII
+36 MKDIIDNGIVI

-354 IYSGKNRTLS
+354 IYSGKNKTLS
-364 DINFKILSGQN
+364 DINFNILSGQS

>member
-1 MKKTYYSLKKYK
+1 
-13 KQMILG
+13 
-19 PIFKMLEVV
+19 MLEVV
-28 FELLIPFI
+28 FELLIPFL
-36 MKDIIDNGIII
+36 MKDIIDNGIEI
-47 AKETGDISKILI
+47 AKTTGDISKILI
-59 DGGLILGFVVLGFSS
+59 DGGIILGFVVLGFSS
-74 TLVCQYFASVAS
+74 TMVCQYFASVAS

-104 SLREINTLGTGYLSN
+104 SLREINELGTGHLSN

-139 IRAPALVIGSIV
+139 IRAPALVIGSII
-151 CSFLINYQ
+151 CSFMINYQ
-159 VALIYCAV
+159 VALIYCGV

-173 FLYLILGATSKQF
+173 FLYFILKVTSKQF
-186 IVLQHQND
+186 VVLQHKND
-194 TLSQIVDD
+194 NLSQIVDD

-214 TQEIEVNKYKN
+214 TQEVEVHKYKE
-225 NTSEYYKDAKKT
+225 NTADYYKDAKKT

-247 IFLVINIAI
+247 TFLVINVAI

-266 VNNELIIGVSG
+266 VNNGLVVGISGV
-277 AAFSSGDIVA
+277 AFSTGDIVA

-317 RVDDLLLKESSLK
+317 RVDELLLKESSLK
-330 NNPIYKDIKINNG
+330 NNPIYKDLKINSG
-343 DELFNAKDVDF
+343 DELYNLKDVDF
-354 IYSGKNRTLS
+354 IYSGKNKTLT
-364 DINFKILSGQN
+364 DINFNILSGET

-388 LMRLLDR
+388 LMKLLDR
-395 FYDASNGTIFYKGK
+395 FYDASEGSILYKGK

-416 DSLHKEIVLV
+416 DSLHNEVVVV

-435 TIRSNMLIGNPNATE
+435 TIRSNMLIGNPSATE
-450 KDMIEALKVA
+450 EDMVEALKVA
-460 EAYSFVEKYDDFL
+460 EAYSFVSKYDDFL
-473 DHEVEENGANFSGG
+473 DHEVEENGSNFSGG

-521 VRSNLAKFKDLTKI
+521 VRSNLSKFKGLTKI

-543 LMHCNKIIVIDKGR
+543 LMHCDKIIVIDKGKV
-557 IESIGTHDELMN
+557 ENIGTHDELMKN
-569 KSKVYKEIYE
+569 SKVYREIYE

>member
-1 MKKTYYSLKKYK
+1 MKKTYYSLRKYK

-139 IRAPALVIGSIV
+139 IRAPALVIGSII

-354 IYSGKNRTLS
+354 IYSGKNKTLS
-364 DINFKILSGQN
+364 DINFNILSGQS

-521 VRSNLAKFKDLTKI
+521 VRGNLAKFKDLTKI

>member
-1 MKKTYYSLKKYK
+1 
-13 KQMILG
+13 
-19 PIFKMLEVV
+19 MLEVV
-28 FELLIPFI
+28 FELLIPFL
-36 MKDIIDNGIII
+36 MKDIIDNGIEI
-47 AKETGDISKILI
+47 AKTTGDISKILI
-59 DGGLILGFVVLGFSS
+59 DGGIILGFVVLGFSS
-74 TLVCQYFASVAS
+74 TMVCQYFASVAS

-104 SLREINTLGTGYLSN
+104 SLREINELGTGHLSN

-151 CSFLINYQ
+151 CSFMINYQ
-159 VALIYCAV
+159 VALIYCGV

-173 FLYLILGATSKQF
+173 FLYFILKVTSKQF
-186 IVLQHQND
+186 VVLQHKND
-194 TLSQIVDD
+194 NLSQIVDD

-214 TQEIEVNKYKN
+214 TQEVEVNKYKE
-225 NTSEYYKDAKKT
+225 NTADYYKDAKKT

-247 IFLVINIAI
+247 TFLVINVAI

-266 VNNELIIGVSG
+266 VNNGLVVGISGV
-277 AAFSSGDIVA
+277 AFSTGDIVA

-317 RVDDLLLKESSLK
+317 RVDELLLKESSLK
-330 NNPIYKDIKINNG
+330 NNPIYKDLKINSG
-343 DELFNAKDVDF
+343 DELYNLKDVDF
-354 IYSGKNRTLS
+354 IYSGKNKTLT
-364 DINFKILSGQN
+364 DINFNILSGET

-388 LMRLLDR
+388 LMKLLDR
-395 FYDASNGTIFYKGK
+395 FYDASEGSILYKGK

-416 DSLHKEIVLV
+416 DSLHNEVVVV

-435 TIRSNMLIGNPNATE
+435 TIRSNMLIGNPSATE
-450 KDMIEALKVA
+450 EDMIEALKAA
-460 EAYSFVEKYDDFL
+460 EAYSFVSKYDDFL
-473 DHEVEENGANFSGG
+473 DHEVEENGSNFSGG

-521 VRSNLAKFKDLTKI
+521 VRSNLSKFKDLTKI

-543 LMHCNKIIVIDKGR
+543 LMHCDKIIVIDKGKV
-557 IESIGTHDELMN
+557 ENIGTHDELMKN
-569 KSKVYKEIYE
+569 SKVYREIYE

>member
-1 MKKTYYSLKKYK
+1 MEKTYYSLRKYK

-28 FELLIPFI
+28 FELLIPFL
-36 MKDIIDNGIII
+36 MKDIIDNGIEI
-47 AKETGDISKILI
+47 AKTTGDISKILI
-59 DGGLILGFVVLGFSS
+59 DGGIILGFVVLGFSS
-74 TLVCQYFASVAS
+74 TMVCQYFASVAS

-104 SLREINTLGTGYLSN
+104 SLREINELGTGHLSN

-139 IRAPALVIGSIV
+139 IRAPALVIGSII
-151 CSFLINYQ
+151 CSFMINYQ
-159 VALIYCAV
+159 VALIYCGV
-167 IVVISI
+167 IVVISV
-173 FLYLILGATSKQF
+173 FLYFILKVTSKQF
-186 IVLQHQND
+186 VVLQHKND
-194 TLSQIVDD
+194 NLSQIVDD

-214 TQEIEVNKYKN
+214 TQEVEVNKYKE
-225 NTSEYYKDAKKT
+225 NTADYYKDAKKT

-247 IFLVINIAI
+247 TFLVINVAI
-256 LLTIYFGQNA
+256 LLTIYFGQKA
-266 VNNELIIGVSG
+266 VNNGLVVGISGV
-277 AAFSSGDIVA
+277 AFSTGDIVA

-317 RVDDLLLKESSLK
+317 RVDELLLKESSLK

-343 DELFNAKDVDF
+343 DELYNLKDVDF
-354 IYSGKNRTLS
+354 IYSGKNKTLT
-364 DINFKILSGQN
+364 DINFNILSGET

-388 LMRLLDR
+388 LMKLLDR
-395 FYDASNGTIFYKGK
+395 FYDASEGSILYKGK

-416 DSLHKEIVLV
+416 DSLHNEVVVV

-435 TIRSNMLIGNPNATE
+435 TIRSNMLIGNPSATE
-450 KDMIEALKVA
+450 EDIIEALKAA
-460 EAYSFVEKYDDFL
+460 EAYSFVSKYDDFL
-473 DHEVEENGANFSGG
+473 DHEVEENGSNFSGG

-521 VRSNLAKFKDLTKI
+521 VRSNLSKFKDLTKI

-543 LMHCNKIIVIDKGR
+543 LMHCDKIIVIDKGKV
-557 IESIGTHDELMN
+557 ENIGTHDELIKN
-569 KSKVYKEIYE
+569 SRVYREIYE

>member
-1 MKKTYYSLKKYK
+1 
-13 KQMILG
+13 
-19 PIFKMLEVV
+19 MLEVV
-28 FELLIPFI
+28 FELLIPFL
-36 MKDIIDNGIII
+36 MKDIIDNGIEI
-47 AKETGDISKILI
+47 AKTTGDISKILI
-59 DGGLILGFVVLGFSS
+59 DGGIILGFVILGFSS
-74 TLVCQYFASVAS
+74 TIVCQYFASVAS

-91 DLRNRMFKKLNEL
+91 DLRNRMFKKINEL
-104 SLREINTLGTGYLSN
+104 SLREINELGTGHLSN

-167 IVVISI
+167 IVIISI
-173 FLYLILGATSKQF
+173 FLYFILKITSKQF
-186 IVLQHQND
+186 VVLQRKND
-194 TLSQIVDD
+194 NLSQIVDD

-214 TQEIEVNKYKN
+214 TQNIEVNKYKD
-225 NTSEYYKDAKKT
+225 NTADYYKDAKKT

-247 IFLVINIAI
+247 TFLVINVAI
-256 LLTIYFGQNA
+256 LLTIYFGQIA
-266 VNNELIIGVSG
+266 VNNGLVVGISGVT
-277 AAFSSGDIVA
+277 FSTGDIVA

-317 RVDDLLLKESSLK
+317 RVDELLLKESSLK
-330 NNPIYKDIKINNG
+330 NNPKYKNIKINNG
-343 DELFNAKDVDF
+343 DELFNLKNVDF
-354 IYSGKNRTLS
+354 IYSGKNKTLKN
-364 DINFKILSGQN
+364 INFNILSGES
-375 VGIIGGTGSGKST
+375 VGIIGGTGCGKST
-388 LMRLLDR
+388 LMKLLDR
-395 FYDASNGTIFYKGK
+395 FYDVSEGTISYKGNNIK
-409 DIKEYDL
+409 DYDL
-416 DSLHKEIVLV
+416 DSLHNEVVIV

-435 TIRSNMLIGNPNATE
+435 TIRSNMLIGNPSATE
-450 KDMIEALKVA
+450 KDMIEALKIA
-460 EAYSFVEKYDDFL
+460 EAYSFVKKYDDFL
-473 DHEVEENGANFSGG
+473 DHEVEENGSNFSGG

-521 VRSNLAKFKDLTKI
+521 VRSNLSKYKSLTKI

-543 LMHCNKIIVIDKGR
+543 LMHCDKIIVIDKGKV
-557 IESIGTHDELMN
+557 ENIGTHDELMKN
-569 KSKVYKEIYE
+569 SKVYKEIYE

>member
-1 MKKTYYSLKKYK
+1 MKKTYYSLRKYK

-19 PIFKMLEVV
+19 PICKMLEVV

-59 DGGLILGFVVLGFSS
+59 DGGIILGFVVLGFSS

-354 IYSGKNRTLS
+354 IYSGKNKTLS
-364 DINFKILSGQN
+364 DINFNILSGQS

-450 KDMIEALKVA
+450 KDMIGALKVA

-543 LMHCNKIIVIDKGR
+543 LMHCDKIIVIDKGR

>member
-1 MKKTYYSLKKYK
+1 
-13 KQMILG
+13 
-19 PIFKMLEVV
+19 MLEVV
-28 FELLIPFI
+28 FELLIPFL
-36 MKDIIDNGIII
+36 MKDIIDNGIEI
-47 AKETGDISKILI
+47 AKTTGDISKILI
-59 DGGLILGFVVLGFSS
+59 DGGIILGFVVLGFSS
-74 TLVCQYFASVAS
+74 TMVCQYFASVAS

-104 SLREINTLGTGYLSN
+104 SLREINELGTGHLSN

-151 CSFLINYQ
+151 CSFMINYQ
-159 VALIYCAV
+159 VALIYCGV

-173 FLYLILGATSKQF
+173 FLYFILKVTSKQF
-186 IVLQHQND
+186 VVLQHKND
-194 TLSQIVDD
+194 NLSQIVDD

-214 TQEIEVNKYKN
+214 TQEVEVNKYKE
-225 NTSEYYKDAKKT
+225 NTADYYKDAKKT

-247 IFLVINIAI
+247 TFLVINVAI

-266 VNNELIIGVSG
+266 VNNGLVVGISGV
-277 AAFSSGDIVA
+277 AFSTGDIVA

-317 RVDDLLLKESSLK
+317 RVDELLLKESSLK
-330 NNPIYKDIKINNG
+330 NNPIYKDLKINSG
-343 DELFNAKDVDF
+343 DELYNLKDVDF
-354 IYSGKNRTLS
+354 IYSGKNKTLT
-364 DINFKILSGQN
+364 DINFNILSGET

-388 LMRLLDR
+388 LMKLLDR
-395 FYDASNGTIFYKGK
+395 FYDASEGSILYKGK

-416 DSLHKEIVLV
+416 DSLHNEVVVV

-435 TIRSNMLIGNPNATE
+435 TIRSNMLIGNPSATE
-450 KDMIEALKVA
+450 EDMVEALKAA
-460 EAYSFVEKYDDFL
+460 EAYSFVSKYDDFL
-473 DHEVEENGANFSGG
+473 DHEVEENGSNFSGG

-521 VRSNLAKFKDLTKI
+521 VRSNLSKFKDLTKI

-543 LMHCNKIIVIDKGR
+543 LMHCDKIIVIDKGKV
-557 IESIGTHDELMN
+557 ENIGTHDELMKN
-569 KSKVYKEIYE
+569 SKVYREIYE

>member
-1 MKKTYYSLKKYK
+1 
-13 KQMILG
+13 
-19 PIFKMLEVV
+19 MLEVV
-28 FELLIPFI
+28 FELLIPFL
-36 MKDIIDNGIII
+36 MKDIIDNGIEI
-47 AKETGDISKILI
+47 AKTTGDISKILI
-59 DGGLILGFVVLGFSS
+59 DGGIILGFVVLGFSS
-74 TLVCQYFASVAS
+74 TMVCQYFASVAS

-104 SLREINTLGTGYLSN
+104 SLREINELGTGHLSN

-151 CSFLINYQ
+151 CSFMINYQ
-159 VALIYCAV
+159 VALIYCGV

-173 FLYLILGATSKQF
+173 FLYFILKVTSKQF
-186 IVLQHQND
+186 VVLQHKND
-194 TLSQIVDD
+194 NLSQIVDD

-214 TQEIEVNKYKN
+214 TQEVEVNKYKE
-225 NTSEYYKDAKKT
+225 NTADYYKDAKKT

-247 IFLVINIAI
+247 TFLVINVAI

-266 VNNELIIGVSG
+266 VNNGLVVGISGV
-277 AAFSSGDIVA
+277 AFSTGDIVA

-317 RVDDLLLKESSLK
+317 RVDELLLKESSLK
-330 NNPIYKDIKINNG
+330 NNPIYKDLKINSG
-343 DELFNAKDVDF
+343 DELYNLKDVDF
-354 IYSGKNRTLS
+354 IYSGKNKTLT
-364 DINFKILSGQN
+364 DINFNILSGET
-375 VGIIGGTGSGKST
+375 VGIIGGTGRGKST
-388 LMRLLDR
+388 LMKLLDR
-395 FYDASNGTIFYKGK
+395 FYDASEGSILYKGK

-416 DSLHKEIVLV
+416 DSLHNEVVVV

-435 TIRSNMLIGNPNATE
+435 TIRSNMLIGNPSATE
-450 KDMIEALKVA
+450 EDMVEALKAA
-460 EAYSFVEKYDDFL
+460 EAYSFVSKYDDFL
-473 DHEVEENGANFSGG
+473 DHEVEENGSNFSGG

-521 VRSNLAKFKDLTKI
+521 VRSNLSKFKDLTKI

-543 LMHCNKIIVIDKGR
+543 LMHCDKIIVIDKGKV
-557 IESIGTHDELMN
+557 ENIGTHDELMKN
-569 KSKVYKEIYE
+569 SKVYREIYE

>member
-1 MKKTYYSLKKYK
+1 
-13 KQMILG
+13 
-19 PIFKMLEVV
+19 MLEVV
-28 FELLIPFI
+28 FELLIPFL
-36 MKDIIDNGIII
+36 MKDIIDNGIEI
-47 AKETGDISKILI
+47 AKTTGDISKILI
-59 DGGLILGFVVLGFSS
+59 DGGIILGFVVLGFSS
-74 TLVCQYFASVAS
+74 TMVCQYFASVAS

-104 SLREINTLGTGYLSN
+104 SLREINELGTGHLSN

-151 CSFLINYQ
+151 CSFMINYQ
-159 VALIYCAV
+159 VALIYCGV
-167 IVVISI
+167 IIVISI
-173 FLYLILGATSKQF
+173 FLYFILKVTSKQF
-186 IVLQHQND
+186 VVLQHKND
-194 TLSQIVDD
+194 NLSQIVDD

-214 TQEIEVNKYKN
+214 TQEVEVNKYKE
-225 NTSEYYKDAKKT
+225 NTADYYKDAKKT

-247 IFLVINIAI
+247 TFLVINIAI

-266 VNNELIIGVSG
+266 VNNGLVVGISGV
-277 AAFSSGDIVA
+277 AFSTGDIVA

-317 RVDDLLLKESSLK
+317 RVDELLLKESSLK
-330 NNPIYKDIKINNG
+330 NNPIYKDLKINSG
-343 DELFNAKDVDF
+343 DELYNLKDVDF
-354 IYSGKNRTLS
+354 IYSGKNKTLT
-364 DINFKILSGQN
+364 DINFNILSGET

-388 LMRLLDR
+388 LMKLLDR
-395 FYDASNGTIFYKGK
+395 FYDASEGSILYKGK

-416 DSLHKEIVLV
+416 DSLHNEVVVV

-435 TIRSNMLIGNPNATE
+435 TIRSNMLIGNPSATE
-450 KDMIEALKVA
+450 EDMVEALKAA
-460 EAYSFVEKYDDFL
+460 EAYSFVSKYDDFL
-473 DHEVEENGANFSGG
+473 DHEVEENGSNFSGG

-521 VRSNLAKFKDLTKI
+521 VRSNLSKFKDLTKI

-543 LMHCNKIIVIDKGR
+543 LMHCDKIIVIDKGKV
-557 IESIGTHDELMN
+557 ENIGTHDELMKN
-569 KSKVYKEIYE
+569 SKVYREIYE

>member
-1 MKKTYYSLKKYK
+1 
-13 KQMILG
+13 
-19 PIFKMLEVV
+19 MLEVV
-28 FELLIPFI
+28 FELLIPFL
-36 MKDIIDNGIII
+36 MKDIIDNGIEI
-47 AKETGDISKILI
+47 AKTTGDISKILI
-59 DGGLILGFVVLGFSS
+59 DGGIILGFVVLGFSS
-74 TLVCQYFASVAS
+74 TMVCQYFASVAS

-104 SLREINTLGTGYLSN
+104 SLREINELGTGHLSN

-139 IRAPALVIGSIV
+139 IRAPALVIGSII
-151 CSFLINYQ
+151 CSFMINYQ
-159 VALIYCAV
+159 VALIYCGV

-173 FLYLILGATSKQF
+173 FLYFILKVTSKQF
-186 IVLQHQND
+186 VVLQHKND
-194 TLSQIVDD
+194 NLSQIVDD

-214 TQEIEVNKYKN
+214 TQEVEVHKYKE
-225 NTSEYYKDAKKT
+225 NTADYYKDAKKT

-247 IFLVINIAI
+247 TFLVINVAI

-266 VNNELIIGVSG
+266 VSNGLVVGISGV
-277 AAFSSGDIVA
+277 AFSTGDIVA

-317 RVDDLLLKESSLK
+317 RVDELLLKESSLK
-330 NNPIYKDIKINNG
+330 NNPIYKDLKINSG
-343 DELFNAKDVDF
+343 DELYNLKDVDF
-354 IYSGKNRTLS
+354 IYSGKNKTLT
-364 DINFKILSGQN
+364 DINFNILSGET

-388 LMRLLDR
+388 LMKLLDR
-395 FYDASNGTIFYKGK
+395 FYDASEGSILYKGK

-416 DSLHKEIVLV
+416 DSLHNEVVVV

-435 TIRSNMLIGNPNATE
+435 TIRSNMLIGNPSATE
-450 KDMIEALKVA
+450 EDMVEALKVA
-460 EAYSFVEKYDDFL
+460 EAYSFVSKYDDFL
-473 DHEVEENGANFSGG
+473 DHEVEENGSNFSGG

-521 VRSNLAKFKDLTKI
+521 VRSNLSKFKGLTKI

-543 LMHCNKIIVIDKGR
+543 LMHCDKIIVIDKGKV
-557 IESIGTHDELMN
+557 ENIGTHDELMKN
-569 KSKVYKEIYE
+569 SKVYREIYE

>member
-1 MKKTYYSLKKYK
+1 MKKTYYSLRKYK

-19 PIFKMLEVV
+19 PICKMLEVV

-104 SLREINTLGTGYLSN
+104 SLREINILGTGYLSN

-173 FLYLILGATSKQF
+173 FLYLILGTTSKQF

-247 IFLVINIAI
+247 IFLVINVAI

-277 AAFSSGDIVA
+277 VAFSSGDIVA

-354 IYSGKNRTLS
+354 IYSGKNKTLS
-364 DINFKILSGQN
+364 DINFNILSGQSI
-375 VGIIGGTGSGKST
+375 GIIGGTGSGKST

-450 KDMIEALKVA
+450 KDMIGSLKVA

-487 QKQRLCIARAIVRHS
+487 QRQRLCIARAIVRHS

-543 LMHCNKIIVIDKGR
+543 LMHCDKIIVVDKGR

>member
-1 MKKTYYSLKKYK
+1 
-13 KQMILG
+13 
-19 PIFKMLEVV
+19 MLEVV
-28 FELLIPFI
+28 FELLIPFL
-36 MKDIIDNGIII
+36 MKDIIDNGIEI
-47 AKETGDISKILI
+47 AKTTGDISKILI
-59 DGGLILGFVVLGFSS
+59 DGGIILGFVVLGFSS
-74 TLVCQYFASVAS
+74 TMVCQYFASVAS

-104 SLREINTLGTGYLSN
+104 SLREINELGTGHLSN

-151 CSFLINYQ
+151 CSFMINYQ
-159 VALIYCAV
+159 VALIYCGV

-173 FLYLILGATSKQF
+173 FLYFILKVTSKQF
-186 IVLQHQND
+186 VVLQHKND
-194 TLSQIVDD
+194 NLSQIVDD

-214 TQEIEVNKYKN
+214 TQEVEVNKYKE
-225 NTSEYYKDAKKT
+225 NTADYYKDAKKT

-247 IFLVINIAI
+247 TFLVINVAI

-266 VNNELIIGVSG
+266 VNNGLVVGISGV
-277 AAFSSGDIVA
+277 AFSTGDIVA

-317 RVDDLLLKESSLK
+317 RVDELLLKESSLK
-330 NNPIYKDIKINNG
+330 NNPIYKDLKINSG
-343 DELFNAKDVDF
+343 DELYNLKDVDF
-354 IYSGKNRTLS
+354 IYSGKNKTLT
-364 DINFKILSGQN
+364 DINFNILSGET

-388 LMRLLDR
+388 LMKLLDR
-395 FYDASNGTIFYKGK
+395 FYDASEGSILYKGK

-416 DSLHKEIVLV
+416 DSLHNEVVVV

-435 TIRSNMLIGNPNATE
+435 TIRSNMLIGNPCATE
-450 KDMIEALKVA
+450 EDMVEALKAA
-460 EAYSFVEKYDDFL
+460 EAYSFVSKYDDFL
-473 DHEVEENGANFSGG
+473 DHEVEENGSNFSGG

-521 VRSNLAKFKDLTKI
+521 VRSNLSKFKDLTKI

-543 LMHCNKIIVIDKGR
+543 LMHCDKIIVIDKGKV
-557 IESIGTHDELMN
+557 ENIGTHDELMKN
-569 KSKVYKEIYE
+569 SKVYREIYE